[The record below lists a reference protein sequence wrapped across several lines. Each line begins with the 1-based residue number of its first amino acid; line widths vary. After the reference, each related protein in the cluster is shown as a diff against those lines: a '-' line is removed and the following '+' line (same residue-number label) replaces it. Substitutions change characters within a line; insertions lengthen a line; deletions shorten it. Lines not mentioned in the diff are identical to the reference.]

1 MFTLLDVWND
11 PTIRMLRAGTKF
23 TVKAL
28 ASAKAKYEI
37 EKVKP
42 SELAELMEDANA
54 GNSNAQ
60 SLLGLH
66 YFEQGDE
73 GSAYYWL
80 NRAARQGN
88 EHAINILDSL
98 Q

>member
-1 MFTLLDVWND
+1 
-11 PTIRMLRAGTKF
+11 MLRAGTKF
-23 TVKAL
+23 AVKAV
-28 ASAKAKYEI
+28 ASAKAKAEI

-42 SELAELMEDANA
+42 SELAELIEDANS

-80 NRAARQGN
+80 KKSARQGN
-88 EHAINILDSL
+88 IHALNILDLL